1 MKRNKVGIVTLLLL
15 LLSLACVVSG
25 TGVFVEAQQR
35 RGSSPVSSRRSAAE
49 KSLLTGVYRLDVGG
63 SDKLYS
69 VVSTASSNLP
79 PDEQGRFFD
88 DLTIRLAAP
97 DQLAVERRG
106 FLIDIASSRAP
117 RLSFEADGIER
128 TEQATDGRTIRTR
141 AALLGDQ
148 LTVTTSGTSED
159 KFSVSFEPI
168 DDGRRLRVTRRIAAA
183 GLNQPVVI
191 RSLYNKVSDIARW
204 SIYGETP
211 PAPIEPPAY
220 TDNSTTIA
228 ATNRVPSKSS
238 VLAASEDAN
247 ALRASLDGWIA
258 ATNERNIDKQLTFY
272 LPRVD
277 AYYLSRNVS
286 RDFVRAD
293 KSRVFESAS
302 AVDVRAATPE
312 IIFDELNRTAV
323 MRFRKRY
330 AIDGGTGTTRRGEVV
345 QELRWRRTREG
356 WKIASERDVRVV
368 R

>member
-1 MKRNKVGIVTLLLL
+1 MKRAEVDAVMM
-15 LLSLACVVSG
+15 LLSLAFVLSG

-35 RGSSPVSSRRSAAE
+35 RASSPVSSRRSMAE
-49 KSLLTGVYRLDVGG
+49 KSLLSGLYRLDVGS

-79 PDEQGRFFD
+79 PDEQQRFFD

-97 DQLAVERRG
+97 DQLAIERRR

-148 LTVTTSGTSED
+148 LTVTTGGTGED
-159 KFSVSFEPI
+159 KFAVVFEPI
-168 DDGRRLRVTRRIAAA
+168 DGGRRLRVTRRIAAA

-204 SIYGETP
+204 SIYGETQP
-211 PAPIEPPAY
+211 TPIESPAY
-220 TDNSTTIA
+220 TNSSTATIA
-228 ATNRVPSKSS
+228 ATRRVPAKPSAI
-238 VLAASEDAN
+238 AASEDAN
-247 ALRASLDGWIA
+247 ALRASLDAWIA
-258 ATNERNIDKQLTFY
+258 ATNRRDISKQLTFY
-272 LPRVD
+272 LPRVE
-277 AYYLSRNVS
+277 AYYLARNVS

-293 KSRVFESAS
+293 KSRVFERAS

-330 AIDGGTGTTRRGEVV
+330 AIEGGTGTRRGEVI

-356 WKIASERDVRVV
+356 WKIASERDVRVL

>member
-1 MKRNKVGIVTLLLL
+1 MKRIEVSAVILLVFACASWSVGEV
-15 LLSLACVVSG
+15 A
-25 TGVFVEAQQR
+25 EAQQQQR
-35 RGSSPVSSRRSAAE
+35 RAPSSAASRRAAE

-79 PDEQGRFFD
+79 PGEQGRFFD

-97 DQLAVERRG
+97 DQLAIERRG

-141 AALLGDQ
+141 AALLGEQ
-148 LTVTTSGTSED
+148 LTVSTSGTSED
-159 KFSVSFEPI
+159 KFTVVFEAI
-168 DDGRRLRVTRRIAAA
+168 DEGRRLRVTRRIAAA

-191 RSLYNKVSDIARW
+191 HSLYNKVSNIARW
-204 SIYGETP
+204 SIYGETQPAAP
-211 PAPIEPPAY
+211 PVPPAY
-220 TDNSTTIA
+220 AEKRTTIA
-228 ATNRVPSKSS
+228 ATNRVPAKPST
-238 VLAASEDAN
+238 VFATSEDADV
-247 ALRASLDGWIA
+247 LRASLDAWIG
-258 ATNERNIDKQLTFY
+258 ATNRRDIGEQLTYY

-277 AYYLSRNVS
+277 AYYLARNVS
-286 RDFVRAD
+286 REFVRAD
-293 KSRVFESAS
+293 KSRVFARAS
-302 AVDVRAATPE
+302 VVDVRAATPE

-330 AIDGGTGTTRRGEVV
+330 AIEGGTAGTTKRGEVI

-356 WKIASERDVRVV
+356 WKIASERDVRVL

>member
-1 MKRNKVGIVTLLLL
+1 MKRIEVSAVMLLMFACESWSVG
-15 LLSLACVVSG
+15 
-25 TGVFVEAQQR
+25 GVAEAQQQQR
-35 RGSSPVSSRRSAAE
+35 RAPSSAASRRSAAE

-79 PDEQGRFFD
+79 PGEQGRFFD

-97 DQLAVERRG
+97 DQLAIERRG

-141 AALLGDQ
+141 AALLGEQ
-148 LTVTTSGTSED
+148 LTVSTSGTSED
-159 KFSVSFEPI
+159 KFTVVFEAI
-168 DDGRRLRVTRRIAAA
+168 DEGRRLRVTRRIAAA

-204 SIYGETP
+204 SIYGETQP
-211 PAPIEPPAY
+211 TPLESPAY
-220 TDNSTTIA
+220 AEKRTTIA
-228 ATNRVPSKSS
+228 ATNRVPAKAST
-238 VLAASEDAN
+238 VFATSEDAD
-247 ALRASLDGWIA
+247 ALRASLDAWIS
-258 ATNERNIDKQLTFY
+258 ATNGRDIDKQLTFY

-277 AYYLSRNVS
+277 AYYLARNVS
-286 RDFVRAD
+286 REFVRAD
-293 KSRVFESAS
+293 KSRVFARAS

-330 AIDGGTGTTRRGEVV
+330 AIEGGTAGTTKRGEVI

-356 WKIASERDVRVV
+356 WKIASERDVRVL